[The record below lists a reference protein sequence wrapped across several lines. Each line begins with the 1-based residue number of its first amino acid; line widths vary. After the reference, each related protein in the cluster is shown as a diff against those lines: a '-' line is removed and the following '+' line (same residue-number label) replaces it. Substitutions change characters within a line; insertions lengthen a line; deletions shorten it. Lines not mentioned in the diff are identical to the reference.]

1 MQPVRISIS
10 NLASNKP
17 KLLVVI
23 AISILAVLV
32 APVLAPHLAHPS
44 MFYHILLHAGSII
57 IAVFLAIVSALSYRR
72 MHRGKILLTAFS
84 FLALLVVELLNLFN
98 VVSYNQL
105 LTIPGVDIELS
116 HVFLLG
122 MLTLFGT
129 GVLRVEK

>member
-1 MQPVRISIS
+1 MQSVRISIS

-23 AISILAVLV
+23 AISILGVLV

-44 MFYHILLHAGSII
+44 MFYHILLHVGSII
-57 IAVFLAIVSALSYRR
+57 MAVFLSIVSALSYWRT
-72 MHRGKILLTAFS
+72 HRGKILLTAFS
-84 FLALLVVELLNLFN
+84 FLALLIVELLNLFN
-98 VVSYNQL
+98 VVYYDQL
-105 LTIPGVDIELS
+105 LMVPGVDIELS

-122 MLTLFGT
+122 MLALFGA